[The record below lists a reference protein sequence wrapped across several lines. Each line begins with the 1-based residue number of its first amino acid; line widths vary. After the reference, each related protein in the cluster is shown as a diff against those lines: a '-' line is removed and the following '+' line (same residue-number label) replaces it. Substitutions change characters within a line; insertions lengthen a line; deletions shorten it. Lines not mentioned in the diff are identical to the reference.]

1 MRLGLRQLVNA
12 LLIGAVGLV
21 AMIWSIAGLAQLRPF
36 DDPATVVVRLAR
48 SGGAL
53 PGSEVTYLG
62 VPVGKVTSA
71 RLAPDAVVLRLA
83 VEPKGPMA
91 KELRADVRTKSAL
104 GEPYVDLA
112 PARPGAPAG
121 DPDGTV
127 VPLER
132 TTVPRP
138 LSVLLERAD
147 ALLQDVEPADLRAII
162 DGASGVVGHE
172 QALRDLVTSG
182 ADVAEVVAR
191 RRNELGQL
199 LGSAATLT
207 AALDTHRD
215 ELGSAITGFA
225 RLGDVLARR
234 TGELQSILDQ
244 GGRLGTD
251 GSDLLARSRP
261 DLDGVLAGLDVT
273 FGNLARR
280 PGKLSEIVNL
290 VPTMV
295 DRFGR
300 TFEGGYF
307 WLSAGGATP
316 FVPGYQPRYGVPIYG
331 KGFNVDRIFLPSV
344 AQRIDVDLG
353 GRPPAAAYRLLSP
366 EDSAV
371 AAGSPL
377 GFLAIQEREQER
389 MAEAAPAVA
398 P

>member
-1 MRLGLRQLVNA
+1 VRLGVRQLVNA
-12 LLIGAVGLV
+12 LLVGAVGLV

-36 DDPATVVVRLAR
+36 DEPATVVVRVAR

-112 PARPGAPAG
+112 PARPGVPAG
-121 DPDGTV
+121 DPDGAV
-127 VPLER
+127 IPLER

-138 LSVLLERAD
+138 LSVVLERAD
-147 ALLQDVEPADLRAII
+147 ALLHDVDPADLRAVI

-172 QALRDLVTSG
+172 QALRDLVTNG

-191 RRNELGQL
+191 RRNDLGQL

-215 ELGSAITGFA
+215 ELGAAITGFA

-234 TGELQSILDQ
+234 TGELQSILDE

-261 DLDGVLAGLDVT
+261 DLDGVLAGLDAT

-280 PGKLSEIVNL
+280 PDKLREIVDL
-290 VPTMV
+290 VPTMI

-300 TFEGGYF
+300 TFEGGSF

-316 FVPGYQPRYGVPIYG
+316 FAPGYQPRYGVPIYG

-353 GRPPAAAYRLLSP
+353 GRPPSEVYRLLGP

-371 AAGSPL
+371 AANSPL

-389 MAEAAPAVA
+389 MAEAGPAVA

>member
-1 MRLGLRQLVNA
+1 MKLGVRQLVNA

-21 AMIWSIAGLAQLRPF
+21 AMIWSVAGLAEFRPF
-36 DDPATVVVRLAR
+36 DDPATVIVRLAR

-53 PGSEVTYLG
+53 AGSEVTYLG
-62 VPVGKVTSA
+62 VPVGTVTSA
-71 RLAPDAVVLRLA
+71 RVAPDAVVLRLS

-104 GEPYVDLA
+104 GEPYVDLS
-112 PARPGAPAG
+112 PAHPGAPTG

-147 ALLQDVEPADLRAII
+147 ALLQDVEPADLRAVV
-162 DGASGVVGHE
+162 DGSSGVVGHE

-182 ADVAEVVAR
+182 ADLSEVVAQR
-191 RRNELGQL
+191 RAELGQL
-199 LGSAATLT
+199 IGGSATLN

-225 RLGDVLARR
+225 RLGDVLAGR
-234 TGELQSILDQ
+234 TAELQSILDD

-261 DLDGVLAGLDVT
+261 DLDGILAGLDVT

-280 PGKLSEIVNL
+280 PDKLAEIVDL

-295 DRFGR
+295 DRFGK

-331 KGFNVDRIFLPSV
+331 KGFNIDRIFLPSI

-353 GRPPAAAYRLLSP
+353 GRSPAEVYRLLGP
-366 EDSAV
+366 DDSAM

-377 GFLAIQEREQER
+377 GFLAIQERERER
-389 MAEAAPAVA
+389 LANADPSVA